1 MKNSDAII
9 IGAGPAGLACAA
21 SMGALGL
28 NATVL
33 EKGNAVGPVWRRHY
47 DRLHLHTDRGH
58 SGLPGMD
65 MPRTYPTYP
74 SRAQVVEYLEGYA
87 AQFGIQPVFNTT
99 VRKVGR
105 NGSLWSVET
114 GQTSLSAPVVVMA
127 TGWADFPYCPAWPG
141 SDIFRGSCIHSSE
154 YRNTSPYTGKR
165 VLVVGFGNSGGEIAL
180 ELAMAHIDTTLAVRG
195 PVQILP
201 RDLLGIPILSW
212 AIAQKSLPTSVVDF
226 INAPVIR
233 LAIGPIERFGLK
245 RAAKGPRRMIEE
257 DGRIPLLD
265 IGTLAKIRDGSIKVR
280 GGIDR
285 FMADGVIFSDQGEQK
300 FDAIILATGFR
311 PDLRQLLPDA
321 DGVLSEEGK
330 PVVTGQATK
339 QPGLYFCG
347 LVASPTGQLREI
359 GLEAKRIA
367 GLAKNYIG
375 LKAPS
380 AAGAPT

>member
-1 MKNSDAII
+1 
-9 IGAGPAGLACAA
+9 
-21 SMGALGL
+21 
-28 NATVL
+28 
-33 EKGNAVGPVWRRHY
+33 
-47 DRLHLHTDRGH
+47 
-58 SGLPGMD
+58 
-65 MPRTYPTYP
+65 
-74 SRAQVVEYLEGYA
+74 
-87 AQFGIQPVFNTT
+87 
-99 VRKVGR
+99 
-105 NGSLWSVET
+105 
-114 GQTSLSAPVVVMA
+114 
-127 TGWADFPYCPAWPG
+127 
-141 SDIFRGSCIHSSE
+141 
-154 YRNTSPYTGKR
+154 
-165 VLVVGFGNSGGEIAL
+165 
-180 ELAMAHIDTTLAVRG
+180 
-195 PVQILP
+195 
-201 RDLLGIPILSW
+201 
-212 AIAQKSLPTSVVDF
+212 LPTSVVDF